1 MIQNK
6 LEQALTGMNLEP
18 IQSSGVNVT
27 VNVWN
32 LMSALRNAL
41 LSLRLVKTTTAVYY
55 CIVNTGI
62 LQQLLY
68 LQSSLHCRKTDSI
81 ICEFCQVM
89 KGIAGLNGTQNKDN
103 NF

>member
-18 IQSSGVNVT
+18 IQISGVNVT

-41 LSLRLVKTTTAVYY
+41 LSLRLVKTTAVYY
-55 CIVNTGI
+55 CNSYCTFNLVYIAERLI
-62 LQQLLY
+62 QLFVIFVK
-68 LQSSLHCRKTDSI
+68 S
-81 ICEFCQVM
+81 
-89 KGIAGLNGTQNKDN
+89 
-103 NF
+103 